1 MQTST
6 RLALL
11 VAATTEF
18 PCRTAHLAGGH
29 DPRATPGA
37 RLAFAGKLVT
47 NRAPLFLQQAD
58 RLGVF
63 LAKAGWGGPRIR
75 YPLPSAKPHPVFW
88 AACKRQK
95 FGWDVLW
102 RPRREKGCFNVRT
115 GGGGIHAKLLV
126 SCKHQQHTSLLRC
139 LLACSWRRWSRTS
152 GKRSWHR

>member
-47 NRAPLFLQQAD
+47 NGAPLFLQQAD
-58 RLGVF
+58 GLGVF

-75 YPLPSAKPHPVFW
+75 YPLPSAKPHPFSGPLARDKGLGGICYGGPAGRRV
-88 AACKRQK
+88 
-95 FGWDVLW
+95 VLMCT
-102 RPRREKGCFNVRT
+102 R

-126 SCKHQQHTSLLRC
+126 SCKHQQHTSLLSC